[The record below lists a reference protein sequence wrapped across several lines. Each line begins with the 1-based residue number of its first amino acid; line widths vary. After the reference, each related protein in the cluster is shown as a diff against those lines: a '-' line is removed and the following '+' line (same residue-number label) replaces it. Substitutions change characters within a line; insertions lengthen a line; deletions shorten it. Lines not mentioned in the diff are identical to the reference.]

1 MRCSHFEI
9 KYRYDVV
16 VCWYRRLASV
26 VSCPYLQSAY
36 FDIPIS
42 SQGAPTA
49 NTLAAQ
55 QVTVIEP
62 MTTKVVQK
70 LSKSGGEN
78 C

>member
-1 MRCSHFEI
+1 MRFSYCEI
-9 KYRYDVV
+9 NYRYDVV
-16 VCWYRRLASV
+16 VCWYRWLASV

-42 SQGAPTA
+42 SQGGLTA

-62 MTTKVVQK
+62 ITTKNVF
-70 LSKSGGEN
+70 
-78 C
+78 